1 MKYMNI
7 TNIYNSNHIPK
18 SNLNTLKRAFLVLP
32 LKARKRVVTLTAA
45 QIAIGGLDL
54 LGIFSLG
61 ILGTISVNG
70 VRNNDSGTF
79 SATVLKILYLNKLDF
94 QMQAL
99 VLGMMSIVFLV
110 GRTCLSVLFTRQT
123 LFFLSRSGA
132 VISSTLIS
140 KILSQSFT
148 SLQSNSSQQKLFSVT
163 RGVEL
168 VAVQVLATAIATI
181 SDFSLLIIICVTLF
195 VINPPTA
202 IISFLVFSL
211 VGYLLY
217 KFMYVHA
224 RSLGEQSTS
233 LSIESNEKI
242 LEVFATYRESLV
254 RNRRFYYANEIGK
267 TRMKLADK
275 TAELNFLP
283 YVSKYMIESMV
294 IVTSLILGGVQFALN
309 DTATAVSTIAI
320 FVAAGSRLAPAVLR
334 IQQGLLLIQSSIGQA
349 AETLSL
355 IEDLAGIDEE
365 DLPLISNL
373 ELNHSGFIPEIK
385 MEDLTFTYP
394 GSQGP
399 TISSVTLD
407 IPPGSLVAIVG
418 PSGSGKT
425 TLVDLIIGA
434 LQQDKGNVLI
444 SGSTPSEVIQKW
456 PGAIS
461 YVPQDVIIING
472 NIRENIALGYQAS
485 DVPDALVI
493 DASKK
498 AQLQDLIELSKEG
511 LEAHVGEGGS
521 KISGGQRQ
529 RLGIARA
536 LLTNPKLLVLD
547 EATSSLD
554 GETENRLTS
563 SLSLLHGNVTVIM
576 IAHRLSTVRFADIVV
591 YVEGGKVRAI
601 GTFEEVRDSV
611 PNFDLNAKLMG
622 F

>member
-1 MKYMNI
+1 MINA
-7 TNIYNSNHIPK
+7 NFYNSNHIPK

-32 LKARKRVVTLTAA
+32 LTARKRVVTLTAA

-61 ILGTISVNG
+61 ILGAISVNG
-70 VRNNDSGTF
+70 VQNNDSGTF
-79 SATVLKILYLNKLDF
+79 SATVLKILDLNKLDF
-94 QMQAL
+94 QMQVL
-99 VLGMMSIVFLV
+99 VLGIMSIVFLV

-148 SLQSNSSQQKLFSVT
+148 SLQANTSQQKLFSVT

-181 SDFSLLIIICVTLF
+181 SDLSLLIIICITLF

-211 VGYLLY
+211 IGYLLY
-217 KFMYVHA
+217 KFMHVHA

-254 RNRRFYYANEIGK
+254 RNRRFYYATEIGK

-294 IVTSLILGGVQFALN
+294 IVTSLILGGIQFAIN

-349 AETLSL
+349 AETLGL
-355 IEDLAGIDEE
+355 IEDLASIDDEE
-365 DLPLISNL
+365 LPLILNL

-385 MEDLTFTYP
+385 IKDLTFTYP

-444 SGSTPSEVIQKW
+444 SGSTPREVIQKW

-485 DVPDALVI
+485 DVPDALVV
-493 DASKK
+493 DAAKK
-498 AQLQDLIELSKEG
+498 AQLHDLIELSNAG
-511 LEAHVGEGGS
+511 LETHVGEGGS

>member
-1 MKYMNI
+1 MINA
-7 TNIYNSNHIPK
+7 NFYNSNHIPK

-32 LKARKRVVTLTAA
+32 LTARKRVVTLTSA

-61 ILGTISVNG
+61 ILGAISVNG
-70 VRNNDSGTF
+70 VQNNDSGTF
-79 SATVLKILYLNKLDF
+79 SATVLKILDLNKLDF
-94 QMQAL
+94 QMQVL
-99 VLGMMSIVFLV
+99 VLGIMSIVFLV

-148 SLQSNSSQQKLFSVT
+148 SLQANTSQQKLFSVT

-181 SDFSLLIIICVTLF
+181 SDLSLLIIICITLF

-211 VGYLLY
+211 IGYLLY
-217 KFMYVHA
+217 KFMHVHA

-254 RNRRFYYANEIGK
+254 RNRRFYYATEIGK

-294 IVTSLILGGVQFALN
+294 IVTSLILGGIQFAIN

-349 AETLSL
+349 AETLGL
-355 IEDLAGIDEE
+355 IEDLASIDDEE
-365 DLPLISNL
+365 LPLILNL

-385 MEDLTFTYP
+385 MKDLTFTYP

-444 SGSTPSEVIQKW
+444 SGSTPREVIQKW

-485 DVPDALVI
+485 DVPDALVV
-493 DASKK
+493 DAAKK
-498 AQLQDLIELSKEG
+498 AQLHDLIELSNAG
-511 LEAHVGEGGS
+511 LETHVGEGGS